1 MVCSNDCLAEEL
13 NLKFSY
19 VLMFVLLVSCG
30 SKPEGVVAIEQ
41 MLVEMEAAVH
51 AQDVEQ
57 LMSHFAPDAAI
68 SISMPAALGGDID
81 VGLADYEAMLA
92 ISWSIP
98 ADYSYEVKD
107 VSIDFH
113 ADQTQATVTDT
124 VYETMS
130 MSGEVMFST
139 KTVQTLLVELVNDKP
154 LIKSLQG
161 QVELLKD

>member
-1 MVCSNDCLAEEL
+1 M
-13 NLKFSY
+13 KFSY
-19 VLMFVLLVSCG
+19 VLMFMLLVSCG
-30 SKPEGVVAIEQ
+30 NKSEEKVAIEQ

-68 SISMPAALGGDID
+68 RISMPAALGGDID

-98 ADYSYEVKD
+98 ADYNYEVKD
-107 VSIDFH
+107 VNIDLH
-113 ADQTQATVTDT
+113 ADQNQATVTDT

-130 MSGEVMFST
+130 MEGEVMFST
-139 KTVQTLLVELVNDKP
+139 KTVQTLLVELVDNKP
-154 LIKSLQG
+154 LIKSLEG
-161 QVELLKD
+161 EVELLKN